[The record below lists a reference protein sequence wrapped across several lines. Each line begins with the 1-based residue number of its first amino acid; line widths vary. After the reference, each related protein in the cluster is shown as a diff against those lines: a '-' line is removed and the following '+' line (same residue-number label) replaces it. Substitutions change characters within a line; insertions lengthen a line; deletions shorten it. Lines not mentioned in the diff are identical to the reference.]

1 MSDRARSCRDFLAVV
16 HEGIKNPGLSWN
28 PLTFLPKV
36 GLNSM
41 PFFSIMIVL
50 DRSGRTADFSLLPPH
65 SLSFQIRCTWVD
77 GKGARWRLEL
87 ANPDHDLKGL
97 DELYPSFLCKYYLLS
112 IPWLIRSGSELTE
125 EASATL
131 SINCYC
137 FKKYLLSDIIK
148 LVLQVLWHFSACP
161 LQKNLKKTQDKISV
175 TIKSYLEIKV
185 NTEHFGNL
193 LGLLL

>member
-1 MSDRARSCRDFLAVV
+1 
-16 HEGIKNPGLSWN
+16 
-28 PLTFLPKV
+28 
-36 GLNSM
+36 M

-131 SINCYC
+131 SINCYY
-137 FKKYLLSDIIK
+137 FNKKYLLSDIK

-161 LQKNLKKTQDKISV
+161 LQNILQI
-175 TIKSYLEIKV
+175 
-185 NTEHFGNL
+185 NL
-193 LGLLL
+193 LS

>member
-1 MSDRARSCRDFLAVV
+1 
-16 HEGIKNPGLSWN
+16 
-28 PLTFLPKV
+28 
-36 GLNSM
+36 M

-137 FKKYLLSDIIK
+137 FNKKYLLSDIK
-148 LVLQVLWHFSACP
+148 L
-161 LQKNLKKTQDKISV
+161 
-175 TIKSYLEIKV
+175 
-185 NTEHFGNL
+185 EHT
-193 LGLLL
+193 

>member
-125 EASATL
+125 EASATW
-131 SINCYC
+131 SINCYY
-137 FKKYLLSDIIK
+137 FNKKYLLSDINK
-148 LVLQVLWHFSACP
+148 LVLQVLWHFSVCP
-161 LQKNLKKTQDKISV
+161 LQK
-175 TIKSYLEIKV
+175 KSEK
-185 NTEHFGNL
+185 
-193 LGLLL
+193 GLR